1 MLYLVGFYVGC
12 RRGEDG
18 SASLV
23 MTEKTKH
30 DVINDDN
37 LEDVTFKQWPVK
49 EEQRTGIFNQM
60 FQSLLSC
67 TGNRSNPTA
76 NSRRVKK

>member
-12 RRGEDG
+12 RRGKDG
-18 SASLV
+18 LTSFV
-23 MTEKTKH
+23 MTEKTKR

-49 EEQRTGIFNQM
+49 VEKRTGKFTQV

-67 TGNRSNPTA
+67 TGNQSNLMA
-76 NSRRVKK
+76 KSVE